1 MRYDKITPLSF
12 KALGILNLDQPY
24 CRKELC
30 DALHSKTL
38 SYLGEFKRSGRSAVE
53 AQLALGGLIEK
64 PKATWK
70 EAAVEVY
77 LALYSLH
84 IDFDL
89 FVSGAIDHGR

>member
-1 MRYDKITPLSF
+1 MALKARGIACFTPDYRVSSRQ
-12 KALGILNLDQPY
+12 GTDPI
-24 CRKELC
+24 

-38 SYLGEFKRSGRSAVE
+38 SYLGEFKRSGKSAVE